1 MWYYISTT
9 CKVDIH
15 QTRGMLH
22 TNLKI
27 MVDYFESYIWCYNH
41 VVNQRNMV
49 KFYTA
54 HSSTAAVSNV
64 KSNHVFVIR
73 FFIKMFIFPM
83 RFDWKTS
90 LSEVS
95 QVLDCIHSVRF
106 TAYIQLHL
114 KIQTTPGQ
122 RGASLFLGTHGMR
135 ITGGGSNIS
144 WGMAMYAL
152 KHAFIVSCE
161 SCRRM
166 FEEWGKI
173 WSS

>member
-1 MWYYISTT
+1 
-9 CKVDIH
+9 
-15 QTRGMLH
+15 MLH

-27 MVDYFESYIWCYNH
+27 RVDYFESYIWCYNH

-83 RFDWKTS
+83 RFDWKTP

-135 ITGGGSNIS
+135 ITGGGIRYIIRNGNVCPQTCIYCVL
-144 WGMAMYAL
+144 WVMQA
-152 KHAFIVSCE
+152 HVW
-161 SCRRM
+161 RM
-166 FEEWGKI
+166 RKNMEHL
-173 WSS
+173 